1 MVVTSTRR
9 RTGTLDGSSH
19 HGTSIPGGSLH
30 GGSYHRIRSTSNM
43 EVSGR
48 AGALFDVRL
57 NDDDCEM
64 GGDDMSACSSN
75 NSRTV
80 LLKQAP
86 SSASRTVLLR
96 QAPSSAESVRLT
108 TLPQWRTPSK
118 TAAAS
123 PSSDGSRT
131 GGMHQELDDATILP
145 FRNSSLVF
153 TAKKRKSPFYIA
165 VIGFCL
171 LGLFLFSKSH
181 ATLNDALEQ
190 VTRLTEQRQRIHLA
204 LRTAEKDMQR
214 LSRELVLLDNPA
226 DKKNSNR
233 QRTAPVSGA
242 GARDKRENVQDEMLV
257 LQHKLTDGNRQIGSL
272 QHCVQDISRRDA
284 IAKYGAGVHRVQLEL
299 EFPDSAEGPNTIV
312 MELAPLELMPHSV
325 FTFMEMVSADLFD
338 GCSFILNAM
347 HVIKAAP
354 LPYDGSSASAKVR
367 AFTRNGLESVA
378 FREYSPDYP
387 HEKYTV
393 GFAADGSPSFYINTQ
408 DNTDIHV
415 GDPCF
420 AKIISGMDTVQRLEA
435 SPTRNGIWYRQRIG
449 LKKATLLDY

>member
-1 MVVTSTRR
+1 MVVTSTSARR

-19 HGTSIPGGSLH
+19 HGSSHQRNRTRTISMDI
-30 GGSYHRIRSTSNM
+30 
-43 EVSGR
+43 SGHR
-48 AGALFDVRL
+48 AGALYDIRL

-64 GGDDMSACSSN
+64 GDDMSTCSSN
-75 NSRTV
+75 HSRTV
-80 LLKQAP
+80 LLKQGPA
-86 SSASRTVLLR
+86 SASRNVLLK
-96 QAPSSAESVRLT
+96 QAPSSAESVRLK
-108 TLPQWRTPSK
+108 TLPLWRTTTK
-118 TAAAS
+118 TAAA
-123 PSSDGSRT
+123 PTSDGSRA
-131 GGMHQELDDATILP
+131 GGMHQDLDDSTILP

-214 LSRELVLLDNPA
+214 LARELVLFDNSVHPA
-226 DKKNSNR
+226 DKANSNR
-233 QRTAPVSGA
+233 RQAANVSAA
-242 GARDKRENVQDEMLV
+242 GRKDKRENVQDEMLE
-257 LQHKLTDGNRQIGSL
+257 LQHKITDGNRQIGSL
-272 QHCVQDISRRDA
+272 QHHVQDISRRDA

-378 FREYSPDYP
+378 YREYSPDYP

-449 LKKATLLDY
+449 LKKATLLD

>member
-1 MVVTSTRR
+1 MDNS
-9 RTGTLDGSSH
+9 G
-19 HGTSIPGGSLH
+19 
-30 GGSYHRIRSTSNM
+30 HRAD
-43 EVSGR
+43 R
-48 AGALFDVRL
+48 AAAYYDVRL

-64 GGDDMSACSSN
+64 GGDDMSTCSSSN
-75 NSRTV
+75 SNSNSNSNSRTV

-86 SSASRTVLLR
+86 SSASRTVLR

-108 TLPQWRTPSK
+108 TLPLWRSTAK
-118 TAAAS
+118 TSAAAA
-123 PSSDGSRT
+123 PSSDDSRT
-131 GGMHQELDDATILP
+131 GGMHQELDDSTLLP

-153 TAKKRKSPFYIA
+153 TAKQRKSPFYIA
-165 VIGFCL
+165 VIAFSL

-181 ATLNDALEQ
+181 ATLTDALEQ
-190 VTRLTEQRQRIHLA
+190 VQRLTKQRQRIHLA

-214 LSRELVLLDNPA
+214 LSRELVLFDNTANPA
-226 DKKNSNR
+226 DKANSNH
-233 QRTAPVSGA
+233 QRAKSLSAA
-242 GARDKRENVQDEMLV
+242 GNKDKRENVQDEMLE
-257 LQHKLTDGNRQIGSL
+257 LQHRLTDGSRQIGSL
-272 QHCVQDISRRDA
+272 QHHVQDISRRDA

-299 EFPDSAEGPNTIV
+299 EFPDSAEGPNIIV
-312 MELAPLELMPHSV
+312 MELAPIEIMPHSV

-449 LKKATLLDY
+449 LRKATLLD

>member
-1 MVVTSTRR
+1 M
-9 RTGTLDGSSH
+9 D
-19 HGTSIPGGSLH
+19 I
-30 GGSYHRIRSTSNM
+30 
-43 EVSGR
+43 SGHR
-48 AGALFDVRL
+48 AGGALYDVRL

-64 GGDDMSACSSN
+64 GGDDMSTCSSN
-75 NSRTV
+75 HSQSQSQSRTV
-80 LLKQAP
+80 LHKQAP
-86 SSASRTVLLR
+86 SSASRTVLHKQAPSSSSRNLLLK

-108 TLPQWRTPSK
+108 TLPLWRTTTTTTATK
-118 TAAAS
+118 TTAA
-123 PSSDGSRT
+123 PSSNGSRT
-131 GGMHQELDDATILP
+131 GGSGNHQDLDDSTILP

-181 ATLNDALEQ
+181 ATLNAALEQ
-190 VTRLTEQRQRIHLA
+190 VSRLTEQRQRIHLA

-214 LSRELVLLDNPA
+214 LARELVLFDNSVHPA
-226 DKKNSNR
+226 DKANINR
-233 QRTAPVSGA
+233 QRTASVTAA
-242 GARDKRENVQDEMLV
+242 GKKDKRENVQDEMLE
-257 LQHKLTDGNRQIGSL
+257 LQHKITDGNRQIGSL
-272 QHCVQDISRRDA
+272 QHHVQEISRRDA

-299 EFPDSAEGPNTIV
+299 EFPDSPEGPNTIV

-378 FREYSPDYP
+378 YREYSPDYP

-420 AKIISGMDTVQRLEA
+420 AKIVSGMDTVQRLEA

-449 LKKATLLDY
+449 LKKATLLDF